1 MINQSILMGRLTRDV
16 ELRYSQGG
24 DMAIARFTLAVE
36 RDYKAKDEEKPATD
50 FIGCKAFGKT
60 AEFISKY
67 FRQGSML
74 AVVGSIQTG
83 SYEDKDGKKV
93 YTTDVIVNKAS
104 FTGEKADGQQAA
116 PAAPAAQGDGFM
128 TIPTGLEEELPF
140 N

>member
-24 DMAIARFTLAVE
+24 DMAIARFNLAVE
-36 RDYKAKDEEKPATD
+36 RDYKAKNEEKPATD
-50 FIGCKAFGKT
+50 FISCKAFGKT

-104 FTGEKADGQQAA
+104 FTGEKAEAGTQ
-116 PAAPAAQGDGFM
+116 PTPTTNSDGFM
-128 TIPTGLEEELPF
+128 TIPTDIGEELPF